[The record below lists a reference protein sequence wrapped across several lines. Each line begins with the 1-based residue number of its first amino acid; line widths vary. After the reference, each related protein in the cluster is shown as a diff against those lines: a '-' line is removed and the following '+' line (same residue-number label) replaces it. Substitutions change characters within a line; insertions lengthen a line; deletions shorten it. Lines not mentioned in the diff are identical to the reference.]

1 MAVWEYLK
9 TNFNSTYAVAVIG
22 IAIIINIFF
31 GLSARPWAK
40 KLSIGISLAGIL
52 ASGFLVIYSFIQRG
66 VFTSMVVA
74 FGAIHLS
81 EIMLVLFISLNL
93 LIFLSLD
100 HYKQDNFTKMIII
113 FLFSLAS
120 LLFLILSRNFLAIL
134 VAWSLFVL
142 GNFQL
147 VSGAG
152 GKSES
157 PYIIRFFLSSLFSL
171 LLMLVG
177 FSYLYSVTDFKNLQ
191 QILES
196 GSAFSPFYAISF
208 ILIMGSLL
216 IFMSFYPLHGQYL
229 KLVKRTSSMASA
241 FIWFYYLPAG
251 FIILLKFR
259 EVIYYYLSQN
269 TVLPTVILALGALC
283 TLGPAI
289 GALSTKSIKRI
300 LGFLFLS
307 FMGLSLLGFSLL
319 SAGLIDQ
326 GRLEWLILANI
337 LNLVLCLIPVWAI
350 FFRLPDTLDSLT
362 GFISRNTY
370 LGVNLVIIMLGWLGM
385 AGTFGYLL
393 RHHMV
398 GPLVNSI
405 AGGHIGQLP
414 LYSIIAL
421 AATAAA
427 FLLIAANTVR
437 LLVFMFRKKQGS
449 IRNNVYYHHAYYVY
463 ITLFTLM
470 ILAMGIWGLLELA
483 GLIPA
488 TSISINNPGFL
499 KPPV

>member
-22 IAIIINIFF
+22 IAIIINIFLAF
-31 GLSARPWAK
+31 LPGPGLKSYH
-40 KLSIGISLAGIL
+40 SISLAGIL

-208 ILIMGSLL
+208 
-216 IFMSFYPLHGQYL
+216 
-229 KLVKRTSSMASA
+229 
-241 FIWFYYLPAG
+241 
-251 FIILLKFR
+251 
-259 EVIYYYLSQN
+259 
-269 TVLPTVILALGALC
+269 
-283 TLGPAI
+283 
-289 GALSTKSIKRI
+289 
-300 LGFLFLS
+300 
-307 FMGLSLLGFSLL
+307 
-319 SAGLIDQ
+319 
-326 GRLEWLILANI
+326 
-337 LNLVLCLIPVWAI
+337 
-350 FFRLPDTLDSLT
+350 
-362 GFISRNTY
+362 
-370 LGVNLVIIMLGWLGM
+370 
-385 AGTFGYLL
+385 
-393 RHHMV
+393 
-398 GPLVNSI
+398 
-405 AGGHIGQLP
+405 
-414 LYSIIAL
+414 
-421 AATAAA
+421 
-427 FLLIAANTVR
+427 
-437 LLVFMFRKKQGS
+437 
-449 IRNNVYYHHAYYVY
+449 
-463 ITLFTLM
+463 
-470 ILAMGIWGLLELA
+470 
-483 GLIPA
+483 
-488 TSISINNPGFL
+488 
-499 KPPV
+499 